1 MRVLVLGA
9 TGQLGSNLVRAL
21 LARGDQVRGLVGP
34 TGNPLTLRGLDV
46 ERVEG
51 DLNDPESLVRACD
64 GMRVVYQTASYY
76 PPQTIPVA
84 TATARALT
92 ETRNLLG
99 AVRRASVN
107 RLVFTC
113 TLATIGVPPPRARH
127 PHGPAPPA
135 HGHRPVVPR
144 FPTHPS
150 L

>member
-9 TGQLGSNLVRAL
+9 TGQLWSNLVPAL
-21 LARGDQVRGLVGP
+21 LARGDQVRGLVRP

-107 RLVFTC
+107 RLVFTS
-113 TLATIGVPPPRARH
+113 TLTTIGFPRAERAI
-127 PHGPAPPA
+127 PM
-135 HGHRPVVPR
+135 PR
-144 FPTHPS
+144 NGWPTNIVR
-150 L
+150 